1 MSIHELRMKCIKAQK
16 TLLSGQADADQRIRH
31 YQVRVDRMGTVALQ
45 KEAERLLTELRQHP
59 ALLAATPAA
68 SAVPPAVRP
77 GVAPA
82 DTPKSPRRTSLVV
95 TPRGVER
102 VEEEVEIV

>member
-16 TLLSGQADADQRIRH
+16 TLLSGQADADQRIRR

-45 KEAERLLTELRQHP
+45 KEAERLLAELRQRL
-59 ALLAATPAA
+59 ALATPAA
-68 SAVPPAVRP
+68 PAVPPAVRP
-77 GVAPA
+77 GVVSAE
-82 DTPKSPRRTSLVV
+82 TPKSPRRTSLVV

-102 VEEEVEIV
+102 VEVEVEIV